1 MLDPPAHD
9 SVRLAPVV
17 LRLRAAGCVFA
28 EEEAA
33 ILLDSAGS
41 AQELERMLSER
52 VSGVP
57 LEHVVGWAR
66 FMGLRVEVGPGVFVP
81 RPRTAAL
88 VGVAARSLTPG
99 DVVLDLCCGSGAV
112 GLALAE
118 LVPGIRLVSA
128 DLDPRA
134 VEVAC
139 RNLAGLDATVVHGD
153 LFDPVPRELR
163 GRVAVISVVAPYV
176 PTNEIDLLPH
186 EARDFEPR
194 IALDGGADGLQLLG
208 RIIADAPPWLAPGG
222 VLVTE
227 VSEEQSERAAAL
239 LRESGL
245 SPEVEIDEEAGT
257 TVVSGRAPR
266 G

>member
-1 MLDPPAHD
+1 MNGITD
-9 SVRLAPVV
+9 
-17 LRLRAAGCVFA
+17 RLRAAGCVFA
-28 EEEAA
+28 EDEAA

-41 AQELERMLSER
+41 GQELERMLSER

-88 VGVAARSLTPG
+88 VGAAARSLAPG

-112 GLALAE
+112 GLALAD

-128 DLDPRA
+128 DVDPRA
-134 VEVAC
+134 VEMAR

-153 LFDPVPRELR
+153 LFDPVPRGLR
-163 GRVAVISVVAPYV
+163 GRIMVISAVAPYV
-176 PTNEIDLLPH
+176 PTDEIELLPH
-186 EARDFEPR
+186 EARDFEPQL
-194 IALDGGADGLQLLG
+194 ALDGGADGLELLE
-208 RIIADAPPWLAPGG
+208 RIITDAPAWLAPGG
-222 VLVTE
+222 VVVTE
-227 VSEEQSERAAAL
+227 VSEEQAGRAAAL
-239 LRESGL
+239 LTRSGL

-266 G
+266 R